1 MIPRSLLLC
10 LLASIVSGT
19 VSTTEQYGVIKARFT
34 RNNELSFPGKV
45 LENHVIKEFSTK
57 FQVTHCAMECFLNI
71 RCQSF
76 NFDASLRSCQLNDA
90 SQIEYPQDLKDT
102 STPTAEYHLR
112 NAFSLDSKAVGPC
125 GNFPCQNSGRCLDT
139 QTIHGERTYLCLCP
153 DGWTGT
159 NCDVKAHTIGWSDW
173 SDWGTCSATCGNSRR
188 HRVRQCV
195 DKDTDITVDAR
206 FCFGREEDYDFCPF
220 KKCPIWDNWGEWSV
234 CSTDHTCGR
243 GTKQRSRTCLYN
255 GVPGVDRYCKG
266 DTIQYG
272 TCEGIMC
279 QSAVRLVN
287 GSEFGEGLVE
297 MWNSKARM
305 FHPICDENW
314 NMTSAEIVCRQN
326 GFLGA
331 FDVVGRNSSSTTE
344 ILEIA
349 SDFVTTSC
357 QGDERFLQNCPRHQ
371 SAACPG
377 PAGVKCRVKGA
388 WALWEEWGACS
399 VTCEDGRRT
408 RTRTCDFPPPN
419 HGGEPC
425 PGEDIQY
432 KPCTEIMC
440 PVDGYWLTWSDWSIC
455 SVTCENGTQF
465 RTRVCNEPLYNG
477 KPCEGPKQENRD
489 CYPRE
494 CPVDGQY
501 EPWNEWSACSFTCGY
516 GMRFRNRTCNEP
528 LHGGAGCPG
537 VPSETEV
544 CNAFSCPVDGSWKQ
558 WSMWSDCS
566 LTCGN
571 GTSNRSRECDDP
583 LHGGADCPGPANQT
597 RVCNDFPCP
606 IDGIFNTWADWS
618 ECSVTCANGTRDR
631 HRTCFGPFHDGANCT
646 GDYYEQEICVTLSCP
661 VDGVWEE
668 WSDWDTCNV
677 TCGGGGQRR
686 YRDCEGPFFN
696 GAECEGPPMEQRDCN
711 MHNCPIDGVRTVW
724 SNWTTCSVSCGG
736 GLQDRKRTCE
746 GPYYGGANCTGEETQ
761 ERDCNTHNCPVD
773 GEWDLWSNWTS
784 CNVSCGGGMTWR
796 TRDCVEPLYGGAPC
810 NGTNMETDD
819 CNIHECPIDG
829 IWEMW
834 TNWTI
839 CSLTCNNGTQTRNRT
854 CNGPF
859 HGGADCEGA
868 EDEMRLCN
876 SFHCPV
882 DGVWDTWSAW
892 TDCSHSCG
900 RGSKYRERDCIGPFH
915 NGSECEGATDETMF
929 CNPSNCPADGVWLP
943 WATWSACDVTCGYGT
958 KYRDREC
965 DGPQDGGQNCT
976 GEWQQ
981 SDRCFPTTC
990 PVDGIYTS
998 WTGWT
1003 DCPVTCG
1010 GAQQSRN
1017 RTCVGPY
1024 FGGLDCQGDDAEV
1037 RNCNIDP
1044 CPVDGDWSL
1053 WSLWDTCTQTCGG
1066 GTKYRY
1072 RICTLGAHG
1081 GSNCTGPPE
1090 EFAPCNEQDCPIDGL
1105 FNEWM
1110 EWGECSETCGDGLR
1124 LRERTCDGPYNGG
1137 QNCTGDWSDVGPCN
1151 TRPCPVDGNFTEWMS
1166 WSECSHTCGGGNRT
1180 RDREC
1185 VGTMYGGKLCEGAYN
1200 QTEGCNSNE
1209 CPIDGVW
1216 ELWGA
1221 WGECSVTC
1229 ANGTQWRDRDCI
1241 GPFYGGANC
1250 TGPYNS
1256 SQDCFPR
1263 PCPVD
1268 GVFLPWMEWGTCN
1281 VTCGGGGQY
1290 RHRECDG
1297 PYYDGANCTGPWVD
1311 YQDCNTHECPIDC
1324 IWLDWSTWD
1333 DCSVTCG
1340 GGNHSRY
1347 RDEYGPFYGG
1357 PNCTGPDKETRD
1369 CNTHNCPVDGVF
1381 TSWSDWYYCNVTC
1394 GGGIQWRNRTCDG
1407 PYYGG
1412 ADCADDYEDSRDC
1425 NMHECPIDGVF
1436 TDWSDWFSCNVTC
1449 GGGEQWRNRSCD
1461 GPYYGGAEC
1470 EGNYEDNREC
1480 NIHECPIDGV
1490 FLPWMEW
1497 GTCNVT
1503 CGGGGQ
1509 YRHRECDGPYYGGAN
1524 CTESWV
1530 DYQDCNTHECPVDGF
1545 FLEWSLWGPCS
1556 TTCGG
1561 GSQIRTRECNDP
1573 LYGGADCVGEYNQTR
1588 DCNEHNCP
1596 INGVWINWSEWGDCS
1611 VTCGGGLQNRNR
1623 TCDGPFFG
1631 GKPCDGVDTED
1642 QICSTNLCPIPGEWL
1657 EWSSW
1662 SMCSKTCG
1670 GGVRDRSRVCNETS
1684 YGNLTA
1690 PCLNSNVSSEACHT
1704 YACKPYA
1711 RHCSDLAVRGL
1722 VDSTYVQI
1730 RVSDVETEEEDVAYE
1745 VFCDME
1751 LENGIGVTIL
1761 EHSEMQT
1768 HFVSGHE
1775 GAGSY
1780 RIIPQYGNGN
1790 PYMPYAEAAL
1800 MVDASANCS
1809 QYVEWECKGA
1819 VIHNPYSPRTDPSYT
1834 TYFVN
1839 RTSHRSYDASSAASY
1854 FPGGEPGSH
1863 MCACGMDGSCAGG
1876 PDAMCNCDIND
1887 NVVRKDFGNITYK
1900 PDLPLRAFCAGDT
1913 GNVAE
1918 AANLTIGPIIC
1929 FGLA

>member
-1 MIPRSLLLC
+1 MIPRRIVVC
-10 LLASIVSGT
+10 LLVSVGLGT
-19 VSTTEQYGVIKARFT
+19 VSTTSQYGVIKARFT

-45 LENHVIKEFSTK
+45 FENHVIKEFSTK
-57 FQVTHCAMECFLNI
+57 YQVTHCAMECFLNI

-76 NFDASLRSCQLNDA
+76 NFDASIRSCQLNDA
-90 SQIEYPQDLKDT
+90 SQIEYPQDLKVTD
-102 STPTAEYHLR
+102 TPTAEYHLR

-125 GNFPCQNSGRCLDT
+125 GNFPCQNGGRCLDT
-139 QTIHGERTYLCLCP
+139 QTINGDRTYLCLCA

-159 NCDVKAHTIGWSDW
+159 NCDVKAHTIEWSDW
-173 SDWGTCSATCGNSRR
+173 SDWGACSATCGNSRR
-188 HRVRQCV
+188 HRIRQCM
-195 DKDTDITVDAR
+195 DKETDTSVDAR
-206 FCFGREEDYDFCPF
+206 HCFGPEEDYDFCPF

-234 CSTDHTCGR
+234 CTTNHTCGR

-272 TCEGIMC
+272 TCEGIKC

-287 GSEFGEGLVE
+287 GPEFGEGRVE
-297 MWNSKARM
+297 MWNSKTRM
-305 FHPICDENW
+305 FYPICEDNW

-331 FDVVGRNSSSTTE
+331 FDVVKNSSYEEVDDS
-344 ILEIA
+344 A
-349 SDFVTTSC
+349 DFVTTSC
-357 QGDERFLQNCPRHQ
+357 QGDERFIQECPRQ
-371 SAACPG
+371 KSDACPG
-377 PAGVKCRVKGA
+377 SAGVKCRVKGA
-388 WALWEEWGACS
+388 WALWVEWSACS

-408 RTRTCDFPPPN
+408 RTRTCDYPPAN

-455 SVTCENGTQF
+455 SVTCENGTQY
-465 RTRVCNEPLYNG
+465 RTRVCNEPLHNG
-477 KPCEGPKQENRD
+477 KACEGPKQENRD

-501 EPWNEWSACSFTCGY
+501 EPWNEWSTCTTTCGY

-537 VPSETEV
+537 VPSQSEV

-558 WSMWSDCS
+558 WSTWSDCS
-566 LTCGN
+566 VTCGA

-583 LHGGADCPGPANQT
+583 LHGGAKCPGPGNDT

-646 GDYYEQEICVTLSCP
+646 GTYYEKEICVTLNCP

-686 YRDCEGPFFN
+686 YRDCEGPYFD
-696 GAECEGPPMEQRDCN
+696 GAECGGPPIEQRDCN
-711 MHNCPIDGVRTVW
+711 MHNCPIDGVWALW
-724 SNWTTCSVSCGG
+724 SNWTTCSVTCGG
-736 GLQDRKRTCE
+736 GLQDRERTCE

-761 ERDCNTHNCPVD
+761 ERKCNTHFCPVD
-773 GEWDLWSNWTS
+773 GFWELWSNWTS

-796 TRDCVEPLYGGAPC
+796 TRDCAEPLYGGAPC
-810 NGTNMETDD
+810 NGTNMEVED
-819 CNIHECPIDG
+819 CNTHECPIDG

-834 TNWTI
+834 SNWTM

-859 HGGADCEGA
+859 HGGAKCEGP
-868 EDEMRLCN
+868 EDDMRLCN
-876 SFHCPV
+876 SFFCPV
-882 DGVWDTWSAW
+882 DGVWDTWTNW
-892 TDCSHSCG
+892 TECSHSCG
-900 RGSKYRERDCIGPFH
+900 RGSKYRQRECIGPFH
-915 NGSECEGATDETMF
+915 NGSECEGSADETMF
-929 CNPSNCPADGVWLP
+929 CNPSNCPV
-943 WATWSACDVTCGYGT
+943 
-958 KYRDREC
+958 
-965 DGPQDGGQNCT
+965 
-976 GEWQQ
+976 
-981 SDRCFPTTC
+981 
-990 PVDGIYTS
+990 
-998 WTGWT
+998 
-1003 DCPVTCG
+1003 
-1010 GAQQSRN
+1010 
-1017 RTCVGPY
+1017 
-1024 FGGLDCQGDDAEV
+1024 
-1037 RNCNIDP
+1037 
-1044 CPVDGDWSL
+1044 
-1053 WSLWDTCTQTCGG
+1053 
-1066 GTKYRY
+1066 
-1072 RICTLGAHG
+1072 
-1081 GSNCTGPPE
+1081 
-1090 EFAPCNEQDCPIDGL
+1090 DGL

-1110 EWGECSETCGDGLR
+1110 EWGACSESCGDGLR
-1124 LRERTCDGPYNGG
+1124 MRERTCDGPYNGG
-1137 QNCTGDWSDVGPCN
+1137 LNCSGDWTDIGDCN
-1151 TRPCPVDGNFTEWMS
+1151 LRPCPVDGNFTEWME

-1185 VGTMYGGKLCEGAYN
+1185 VGTMHGGNLCEGQYN
-1200 QTEGCNSNE
+1200 QTEGCNSHE

-1216 ELWGA
+1216 ELWGM

-1250 TGPYNS
+1250 TGPSNN

-1263 PCPVD
+1263 PCPVA
-1268 GVFLPWMEWGTCN
+1268 GVWENWGSWGMCN
-1281 VTCGGGGQY
+1281 VTCGGGEQM
-1290 RHRECDG
+1290 RLRDCDG
-1297 PYYDGANCTGPWVD
+1297 PFYGGDDCQGTNEDFQA
-1311 YQDCNTHECPIDC
+1311 CNTHECPIDC
-1324 IWLDWSTWD
+1324 IWLDWSDWD

-1357 PNCTGPDKETRD
+1357 PDCTGPDQETKD
-1369 CNTHNCPVDGVF
+1369 CNTHFCPVDGVF
-1381 TSWSDWYYCNVTC
+1381 TPWTDWYYCNVTC

-1412 ADCADDYEDSRDC
+1412 ADCLDDYEDSRDC

-1461 GPYYGGAEC
+1461 GPFYGGADC

-1480 NIHECPIDGV
+1480 NMHECPIDGV
-1490 FLPWMEW
+1490 FMPWMEW
-1497 GTCNVT
+1497 GQCNVT

-1545 FLEWSLWGPCS
+1545 FLEWTVWGPCS

-1573 LYGGADCVGEYNQTR
+1573 LYGGAECEGDYNQTQA
-1588 DCNEHNCP
+1588 CNEHNCP
-1596 INGVWINWSEWGDCS
+1596 INGIWKSWSDWDECS

-1623 TCDGPFFG
+1623 TCDGPYYG
-1631 GKPCDGVDTED
+1631 GKPCEGADNDD

-1690 PCLNSNVSSEACHT
+1690 PCLNSNVSSQACHT
-1704 YACKPYA
+1704 YACRPFA
-1711 RHCSDLAVRGL
+1711 RQCSDLAVLGL
-1722 VDSTYVQI
+1722 EDSTYVEI
-1730 RVSDVETEEEDVAYE
+1730 RLSEIITEEDDFGYE

-1751 LENGIGVTIL
+1751 LENGVGVTIL
-1761 EHSEMQT
+1761 EHSEMKT

-1780 RIIPQYGNGN
+1780 RIIPKYGNGN
-1790 PYMPYAEAAL
+1790 PYMPFAEAAM

-1819 VIHNPYSPRTDPSYT
+1819 VIHNPYSTATDLSYT

-1839 RTSHRSYDASSAASY
+1839 RTSHRTYDASAAASY
-1854 FPGGEPGSH
+1854 FPGGEPGSN

-1887 NVVRKDFGNITYK
+1887 NVIRKDFGNITYK

-1913 GNVAE
+1913 GDESTETGNATV
-1918 AANLTIGPIIC
+1918 GPLIC
-1929 FGLA
+1929 FGIST